1 MRRHSAAL
9 HSRRH
14 RVRRVPQK
22 RQALMKTRDRLSCAA
37 PLRGRRPRTRL
48 IICAVPLPL
57 PAQHPER
64 HRQAGRHPERRHSKD
79 ALHLKEDLL
88 PERQLLPI
96 SPRPEL
102 HLLSINRH
110 KDPPHR
116 RVVRCPKRPGRQA
129 HRRTVPIPQKAL
141 PQAQSQALPQAP
153 SRALPSA
160 LPAPVPC
167 APPHREEPWCPQ
179 RALRSLQEGLP
190 ALRCPPAKRKSRQRR
205 QEQPF
210 PHMQHGA
217 AVP

>member
-1 MRRHSAAL
+1 MRANCAVRRHSAVL
-9 HSRRH
+9 HSRRR

-37 PLRGRRPRTRL
+37 PLRGRPLPTRL
-48 IICAVPLPL
+48 IICAVPPPL
-57 PAQHPER
+57 PSQHHGR
-64 HRQAGRHPERRHSKD
+64 RRQTDRHPELRRGKD
-79 ALHLKEDLL
+79 ARHLKADLL
-88 PERQLLPI
+88 PERQRLII
-96 SPRPEL
+96 SR
-102 HLLSINRH
+102 R

-129 HRRTVPIPQKAL
+129 PRRTVPVPRKAL
-141 PQAQSQALPQAP
+141 PQAPSQALPQAP
-153 SRALPSA
+153 SQALPSA

-190 ALRCPPAKRKSRQRR
+190 ELRCPPTKRKSRQRR
-205 QEQPF
+205 QEQQF
-210 PHMQHGA
+210 PHVRHGA